1 VNSYFHIFAALL
13 FVAAHAVAV
22 PLHAALGHCDA
33 VFRAGGHAGFLH
45 VHAHAHDDDDC
56 GGHKHHDHAECDGG
70 PELLDASGYGEPHE
84 HFAHVHGAGDYNLSR
99 TRDLAVPLVLLAAV
113 LPLAVDAAPS
123 SAAPAIAWEAPPPH
137 RIALHSVTS
146 LRGPPVC

>member
-1 VNSYFHIFAALL
+1 MAALV

-33 VFRAGGHAGFLH
+33 VFRAGGHAGYLH
-45 VHAHAHDDDDC
+45 VHAH
-56 GGHKHHDHAECDGG
+56 DHAEGHDHSACDGG
-70 PELLDASGYGEPHE
+70 PELLDASRYGEPHE

-113 LPLAVDAAPS
+113 LPSAVDAAPS
-123 SAAPAIAWEAPPPH
+123 SAAPAVAWEAPPPH
-137 RIALHSVTS
+137 RIALHSVSS